1 MKTKNMIGL
10 KVITLDA
17 QNLGEIDGVHADIN
31 TWKITDLDVKLNRE
45 AIKEM
50 GLKKP
55 KLGSLIVCIPITYVK
70 RFGDVITLNHTQED
84 IKNLKES
91 TTAQNNKTS
100 SDS

>member
-55 KLGSLIVCIPITYVK
+55 KLGSLIVCIPIAYVK

-91 TTAQNNKTS
+91 TTTQKNKTS